1 MSASDSVLL
10 REEKR
15 APNHESGF
23 DGMVLVVSADNYIRA
38 LISEGDR

>member
-1 MSASDSVLL
+1 MSTSENVLL

-23 DGMVLVVSADNYIRA
+23 DGMVLVVSADNHIRA
-38 LISEGDR
+38 LISEGE